1 VIARYPALRAL
12 VELALACAALVGG
25 GVSWAH
31 ARHTVRVAPIAE
43 GQPFTT
49 SLVYDPQQLL
59 LSLVLVTIAGVLAV
73 VGIAR
78 LRRRRRRS
86 ANAPVDQEARPSS

>member
-1 VIARYPALRAL
+1 MIIPYRAFRAL
-12 VELALACAALVGG
+12 LEFGLACAALVGA

-31 ARHTVRVAPIAE
+31 ARHTVRVAPIAD

-49 SLVYDPQQLL
+49 SLIYNPQLL
-59 LSLVLVTIAGVLAV
+59 LLTLVLVTTAGVLAV

-78 LRRRRRRS
+78 LWRQRGS
-86 ANAPVDQEARPSS
+86 RPSS